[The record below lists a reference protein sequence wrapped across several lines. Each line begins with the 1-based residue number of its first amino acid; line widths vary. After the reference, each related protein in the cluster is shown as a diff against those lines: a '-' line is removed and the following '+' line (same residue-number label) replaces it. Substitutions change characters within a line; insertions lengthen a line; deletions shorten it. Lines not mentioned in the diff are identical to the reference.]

1 MAFFLKSINFSEC
14 HLVGDIGAGAGKF
27 SLLAAEKNVE
37 VVAIDIDLPGLRRL
51 RFKNRLVNLVLAD
64 VRNIP
69 LKEDILDAAFM
80 IEVIDYIP
88 ESNTVLVECSRI
100 LKNGCSL
107 VFSFGNKASLKS
119 KLRNLQGKN
128 YMHSYDEI
136 ANELRKVGFKL
147 VRKEG
152 FNWFLFNRTSENS
165 LVPLSAKVERLFGL
179 REMPSVSPWVMT
191 HDVKQE

>member
-1 MAFFLKSINFSEC
+1 LGNSHQNQDGSYLTNVEMAFFLKSINFSEC

-51 RFKNRLVNLVLAD
+51 RFKNRLVNVVLAD

-88 ESNTVLVECSRI
+88 ESDTVLVECSRI

-136 ANELRKVGFKL
+136 ANELRKAGSKL

-152 FNWFLFNRTSENS
+152 FNWLLFSRASENFFWC
-165 LVPLSAKVERLFGL
+165 LFLSRWKGC
-179 REMPSVSPWVMT
+179 S
-191 HDVKQE
+191 D

>member
-37 VVAIDIDLPGLRRL
+37 VVAIDIDLHGLRRL
-51 RFKNRLVNLVLAD
+51 RFKNRLVNVVLAD

-88 ESNTVLVECSRI
+88 ESDTVLVECSRI
-100 LKNGCSL
+100 LKNGCSM
-107 VFSFGNKASLKS
+107 VFSFGNKASLKA

-152 FNWFLFNRTSENS
+152 FNWLLFNRTSENS
-165 LVPLSAKVERLFGL
+165 LVPLSAKMERLFGL

-191 HDVKQE
+191 HAVKQE

>member
-27 SLLAAEKNVE
+27 QLLAAEKNVE
-37 VVAIDIDLPGLRRL
+37 VVAIAIDLPGLRRL
-51 RFKNRLVNLVLAD
+51 RFKNRLVNVVLAD

-88 ESNTVLVECSRI
+88 ESDTVLVECSRI
-100 LKNGCSL
+100 LKNGCWL

-152 FNWFLFNRTSENS
+152 FNWLLFNRTSENS
-165 LVPLSAKVERLFGL
+165 LVPLSAKMERLFGL

-191 HDVKQE
+191 HAVKQE